1 MKKHLQILLLLAAL
15 LVPWATRAQDTVTI
29 GDGTS
34 TSYYGP
40 FNSLW
45 GYSFVEMIYPDSLI
59 GTAGTIT
66 EVSFYLGQSSSATQT
81 NDYDVFMK
89 NVTRGSFAGNTD
101 FETVDSS
108 DIVFSGTWTIPMNY
122 TGWVT
127 LVLDTPF
134 QYDGTSNLM
143 IAMHEKTSGY
153 STRYF
158 SCTSAPNSLFSAHS
172 DSADPNPYDLASYTG
187 NKYTQ
192 NIRPNVQLLIQP
204 GGGTATTV
212 TIGDTANTANYYY
225 LPINTYF
232 NYSLTQQ
239 LFTPEEIGGAGT
251 ITSISFNYAHTAA
264 FASPGVQMYM
274 KNVSKTVFASNTD
287 MEPISASD
295 LVWSDTLRADSAGWI
310 TINLDT
316 PFQYDGI
323 SNLLVCCYD
332 PTNGYP
338 GSAYKFRTSSC
349 STYLALDYY
358 SDSYVPDLTNVNSF
372 SGSKGQRQ
380 YRNLIRLGI
389 IPGAGPVCTRPT
401 GLAATVTPGNGTIA
415 TLNWTADST
424 QTAWEVEYDTAS
436 DFSTAASVIVTD
448 STILNLT
455 GLTAE
460 ATHYARVRAICGA
473 GDTSDW
479 SAVCDFTPSN
489 AYSITINDG
498 TATNGYVPVYGFYA
512 DAYLKAHY
520 ICPSTDLASMGT
532 AALTQLTFYATQSS
546 VNWGNANFNVYLAE
560 TTDSTISDFADVT
573 DMTLVY
579 SGSLGISDN
588 MMVVPFTEEYIYMG
602 GNLLVAVENTVEGS
616 YVTSTW
622 YGISAPGASVQ
633 NYSYSSLDAITP
645 TQRDFLP
652 KMTIEFIPTTV
663 TCLPV
668 RGLTAS
674 NVTSRG
680 VTLTWTDTLN
690 TGATYTVY
698 DMSDTSVVATGIT
711 GTTYTVTGL
720 TPETSYTF
728 GVAANCSATDA
739 SRLRTVSAT
748 TLVACPMPTTLT
760 VSDVTNHEVT
770 LTWIDTINTG
780 ATYTVYD
787 MSDTSVVATGITG
800 TTYTVTGLTPETPY
814 TFGVAANCS
823 ATDASR
829 LLTVS
834 ATTLIACPAPTD
846 LTMDSIYPTHARAS
860 WNDFANSYTL
870 QYAPLPADSTGS
882 VANPIWL
889 SYDDSTYTNGIGNSS
904 SQNWRWGV
912 RYPSTMLTPG
922 RLTKVS
928 FFETASYSTSDY
940 TISIYSGSAT
950 EPIMLLNSQT
960 VTPTGSD
967 GFHEITFTNPAM
979 VDITQ
984 DLWIVIDAYG
994 TYVMSAC
1001 SSSEPNNQW
1010 IYNGGVWMH
1019 LGDAASSLAG
1029 NGWMIRGEITPLNL
1043 DSLTW
1048 TTVLNATSPASLTGL
1063 TPETGY
1069 ITRVKGDCG
1078 AVDGE
1083 SAWTMTS
1090 FTTPSP
1096 CAAPNSLTN
1105 PYVLSNRATLDWIGY
1120 QESYNVRYWQPARI
1134 SNFDTANFTQIGG
1147 DSTAHDT
1154 LTQYTVSLSGFTGTG
1169 NVAFRHYHVTDM
1181 FRLNIDDIVLTNA
1194 NGDTIVNEDFES
1206 GVMPANWV
1214 IADQDGDGQNWY
1226 IQSTSQDGN
1235 GHDVG
1240 NGSYCATSASYNN
1253 DVLYP
1258 DNWMIIPNVA
1268 LGGTL
1273 TFVARGQDPGWAAE
1287 VFGVFVST
1295 TPLLIPASDTT
1306 VVNNVTNPYQL
1317 TGLDSLTTYAWE
1329 VQGVNSICDG
1339 GVTAWS
1345 TSLRFTT
1352 DSVNLQAFA
1361 NDTVTACNSYI
1372 WRGTNYI
1379 ASTTVADTVYAPN
1392 ADSIYTLVLTVNYS
1406 NTGIETVTACD
1417 SYTWHGTNYTAS
1429 TNTPTYTST
1438 NIAGCDSVTTLHLT
1452 INNSNT
1458 ATETVTACDSY
1469 TWHGTNYTAS
1479 TNTPT
1484 YTSTNIV
1491 GCDSVTTLHLTI
1503 NYSNTAI
1510 ETVTACNSYVWHG
1523 TNYTASTNTPT
1534 FTTTNAAG
1542 CDSVTTLHL
1551 TIIECSTT
1559 EITAC
1564 DSYTWHG
1571 NTYTVGG
1578 TYTDGTD
1585 TLVLTINHS
1594 NTGIE
1599 TVTACNSYTWH
1610 GTAYTASTST
1620 PTDTSM
1626 NAVGCDSVTT
1636 LHLTINY
1643 STTGDTFAIA
1653 CDSFAWYG
1661 TNYISSAN
1669 PTRTTTNAVGC
1680 DSVTTLHLTINNSNT
1695 GIETVTA
1702 CNSYVWHGTT
1712 YNAST
1717 NTPTYTS
1724 TNAAGCDSVTTLH
1737 LTIIQCSTTDIT
1749 ACDSYTWFGT
1759 TYTVGGTYYHG
1770 TDTLNLTLNYSTT
1783 GTETVTAC
1791 DSYTWHGTAYTASTN
1806 TPTDTTTN
1814 AAGCDSVTTLHLTIN
1829 YSTTYNDGQADCDS
1843 LQWNDVWYTTSTVII
1858 DSLQTIAGC
1867 DSIVTITL
1875 TVNHSVEI
1883 VDSVIAL
1890 ESYTWHD
1897 SVYTESGTYYFH
1909 TQTVAGCD
1917 STEVLVLTI
1926 GNYYSV
1932 AIVVAN
1938 TEGLLNV
1945 GGTVTGAGSYL
1956 AGTEVTLT
1964 ATPDSGYLF
1973 DGWYT
1978 RSAMG
1983 FGGELIT
1990 ADSVYTFTLE
2000 ENVVVV
2006 AMFERIGA
2014 NSALLTVQVD
2024 STLGQVLFNGQQMPF
2039 NVYRGTLGDEVTL
2052 TAVAVNNSTFLGWVN
2067 AQGDTLSR
2075 LEYFTITLEQTTM
2088 ALTAAFRAN
2097 VGIDAVDASNVTI
2110 IARENGVVV
2119 RGAAEAEVYVFDVVG
2134 RMVGHVSAASD
2145 EQFIRLPQTGVYL
2158 VKVADLPAR
2167 RVVVRQ

>member
-1 MKKHLQILLLLAAL
+1 MKKHLQILMLLAAL
-15 LVPWATRAQDTVTI
+15 MLPWATRAQDTVTI

-34 TSYYGP
+34 TTYYGP

-66 EVSFYLGQSSSATQT
+66 EVSFYLGQSSPAQT

-89 NVTRGSFAGNTD
+89 NVTRGSFADNTD

-108 DIVFSGTWTIPMNY
+108 DIVFSGTWTISGEV
-122 TGWVT
+122 GWVT

-158 SCTSAPNSLFSAHS
+158 SCTNAPNSLFSAHS

-192 NIRPNVQLLIQP
+192 NIRPNVQLIIQP
-204 GGGTATTV
+204 GGGNATTV
-212 TIGDTANTANYYY
+212 TIGDTASTATYYY

-251 ITSISFNYAHTAA
+251 ITSISFDYAYTAA

-274 KNVSKTVFASNTD
+274 KNVSKTVFASSTD
-287 MEPISASD
+287 MEPISTSD

-332 PTNGYP
+332 PVSGYP
-338 GSAYKFRTSSC
+338 GSSYKFRTSSC
-349 STYLALDYY
+349 SGNLALDYY
-358 SDSYVPDLTNVNSF
+358 SDSNVPDLTNVNSY
-372 SGSKGQRQ
+372 SGNKGLRS
-380 YRNLIRLGI
+380 YRNVIRLGI
-389 IPGAGPVCTRPT
+389 VPAAGPVCARPT

-436 DFSTAASVIVTD
+436 DFSTATAVNVTD
-448 STILNLT
+448 TFLNIT

-473 GDTSDW
+473 DDTSDW
-479 SAVCDFTPSN
+479 SAVCNFTPTN
-489 AYSITINDG
+489 AYIITINDG

-602 GNLLVAVENTVEGS
+602 GNLLVAVENTVQGS

-622 YGISAPGASVQ
+622 NGVNATGASVQ
-633 NYSYSSLDAITP
+633 GYSYSSLDAITP

-674 NVTSRG
+674 NVTNHE

-698 DMSDTSVVATGIT
+698 DMSDTSVFATGIT

-739 SRLRTVSAT
+739 SRLRTA
-748 TLVACPMPTTLT
+748 
-760 VSDVTNHEVT
+760 
-770 LTWIDTINTG
+770 
-780 ATYTVYD
+780 
-787 MSDTSVVATGITG
+787 
-800 TTYTVTGLTPETPY
+800 
-814 TFGVAANCS
+814 
-823 ATDASR
+823 
-829 LLTVS
+829 S

-846 LTMDSIYPTHARAS
+846 LTMDSIYPTHAKAS
-860 WNDFANSYTL
+860 WNGICNSYTL
-870 QYAPLPADSTGS
+870 EYAEYTLDTNATWLQYDNNSYQYSYGSSSGGTKTWGVMYPDSLRSGNYLTKIAFYEENIIYYIDHTVMVNIYYGDSIPDTLIGTIPVTVTGLQAMREVAINPIQIDPTENLWITLTSTGTYPMAVCPQDTGVNSRWYLDGSDWVDFGAYVGDNNLSFMIRAFVDSTE
-882 VANPIWL
+882 
-889 SYDDSTYTNGIGNSS
+889 
-904 SQNWRWGV
+904 
-912 RYPSTMLTPG
+912 LTW
-922 RLTKVS
+922 
-928 FFETASYSTSDY
+928 
-940 TISIYSGSAT
+940 
-950 EPIMLLNSQT
+950 NT
-960 VTPTGSD
+960 VT
-967 GFHEITFTNPAM
+967 
-979 VDITQ
+979 
-984 DLWIVIDAYG
+984 
-994 TYVMSAC
+994 
-1001 SSSEPNNQW
+1001 
-1010 IYNGGVWMH
+1010 
-1019 LGDAASSLAG
+1019 
-1029 NGWMIRGEITPLNL
+1029 
-1043 DSLTW
+1043 
-1048 TTVLNATSPASLTGL
+1048 NATSPYTLSNLTS
-1063 TPETGY
+1063 ESVY
-1069 ITRVKGDCG
+1069 YVRVKSECG
-1078 AVDGE
+1078 AVDGG

-1096 CAAPNSLTN
+1096 CAVPNSLSN

-1169 NVAFRHYHVTDM
+1169 NVAIRHYHVTDM

-1194 NGDTIVNEDFES
+1194 QGDTIVNEDFES

-1214 IADQDGDGQNWY
+1214 FADQDGDGQNWFVFN
-1226 IQSTSQDGN
+1226 ITSQDGN

-1240 NGSYCATSASYNN
+1240 NGSYCASSASWNESA
-1253 DVLYP
+1253 LYP

-1273 TFVARGQDPGWAAE
+1273 TFVARGQDPGWSGE

-1295 TPLLIPASDTT
+1295 TPLVIPASDTT
-1306 VVNNVTNPYQL
+1306 VVNNVTSPYQL

-1352 DSVNLQAFA
+1352 DSVTPLVEVY
-1361 NDTVTACNSYI
+1361 DTVTACDSYL
-1372 WRGTNYI
+1372 WHGTNYT
-1379 ASTTVADTVYAPN
+1379 ASTSVIDSVFAFN
-1392 ADSIYTLVLTVNYS
+1392 ADSIYHLALTVNYSNTATETVTACDSYTWHGINYTASTNTPTYTSTNIAGCDSVVTLHLTINNS

-1429 TNTPTYTST
+1429 TNTPT
-1438 NIAGCDSVTTLHLT
+1438 DTTL
-1452 INNSNT
+1452 N
-1458 ATETVTACDSY
+1458 AA
-1469 TWHGTNYTAS
+1469 
-1479 TNTPT
+1479 
-1484 YTSTNIV
+1484 

-1503 NYSNTAI
+1503 NYSNTGI

-1523 TNYTASTNTPT
+1523 TEYTASTTTPT

-1564 DSYTWHG
+1564 DSYTWHN

-1626 NAVGCDSVTT
+1626 NAAGCDSVTT

-1661 TNYISSAN
+1661 TNYINSAN
-1669 PTRTTTNAVGC
+1669 PTRTTTNAIGC
-1680 DSVTTLHLTINNSNT
+1680 DSVTTLHLTINHSNT

-1783 GTETVTAC
+1783 GTDAMTA
-1791 DSYTWHGTAYTASTN
+1791 
-1806 TPTDTTTN
+1806 
-1814 AAGCDSVTTLHLTIN
+1814 
-1829 YSTTYNDGQADCDS
+1829 CDS
-1843 LQWNDVWYTTSTVII
+1843 LQWNNVWYTTSTVEI

-1867 DSIVTITL
+1867 DSIVTVTL
-1875 TVNHSVEI
+1875 TVNHSIEI
-1883 VDSVIAL
+1883 VDTVIAL

-1897 SVYTESGTYYFH
+1897 SVYTQSGTYYFH

-1917 STEVLVLTI
+1917 STEVLVLFVE
-1926 GNYYSV
+1926 NYYSV

-1938 TEGLLNV
+1938 TEGQLNV

-1978 RSAMG
+1978 RSDMG
-1983 FGGELIT
+1983 FGGELIS
-1990 ADSVYTFTLE
+1990 ADSVYVFTLE

-2014 NSALLTVQVD
+2014 NSALLTVSVD
-2024 STLGQVLFNGQQMPF
+2024 STMGYVLFNGDRAPF
-2039 NVYRGTLGDEVTL
+2039 NVYRGTLGETVTL
-2052 TAVAVNNSTFLGWVN
+2052 EAIANDNCQFLGWVN
-2067 AQGDTLSR
+2067 TLGDTISR
-2075 LEYFTITLEQTTM
+2075 DAVYDYVLDQTTST
-2088 ALTAAFRAN
+2088 LTAAFERHE
-2097 VGIDAVDASNVTI
+2097 GIGAVDATNVTV
-2110 IARENGVVV
+2110 IARENGVIV
-2119 RGAAEAEVYVFDVVG
+2119 RGAAQMEVYVFDAVG
-2134 RMVGHVSAASD
+2134 RLVGHVSAAND
-2145 EQFIRLPQTGVYL
+2145 EEFIRLSQTGVYL
-2158 VKVADLPAR
+2158 VKVGDLPAR

>member
-15 LVPWATRAQDTVTI
+15 MLPWATRAQDTVTI
-29 GDGTS
+29 GDGTG
-34 TSYYGP
+34 TTYYGP

-66 EVSFYLGQSSSATQT
+66 EVSFYLGQSSSAQT

-89 NVTRGSFAGNTD
+89 NVTRGSFADNTD
-101 FETVDSS
+101 YETVDSS
-108 DIVFSGTWTIPMNY
+108 DIVFSGTWTISGEV
-122 TGWVT
+122 GWVT

-158 SCTSAPNSLFSAHS
+158 SCTNAPNSLFSAHS

-192 NIRPNVQLLIQP
+192 NIRPNVQLIIQP
-204 GGGTATTV
+204 GGTATTV
-212 TIGDTANTANYYY
+212 TIGDTASTATYYY

-251 ITSISFNYAHTAA
+251 ITSISFNYAYTAA

-274 KNVSKTVFASNTD
+274 KNVSKTVFSSNTD

-332 PTNGYP
+332 PVSGYP

-372 SGSKGQRQ
+372 SDNKGQRQ
-380 YRNLIRLGI
+380 YRNVIRLGI
-389 IPGAGPVCTRPT
+389 IPAAGPVCARPT

-579 SGSLGISDN
+579 SGSLGISNN

-602 GNLLVAVENTVEGS
+602 GNLLVAVENTVQGS

-622 YGISAPGASVQ
+622 NGVNATGASVQ
-633 NYSYSSLDAITP
+633 NYSYSSLDDITP

-668 RGLTAS
+668 RGLAAS

-711 GTTYTVTGL
+711 ANTYTVTGL

-739 SRLRTVSAT
+739 SRLCTASAT
-748 TLVACPMPTTLT
+748 TLESCPTPSLT
-760 VSDVTNHEVT
+760 VDDVFAY
-770 LTWIDTINTG
+770 G
-780 ATYTVYD
+780 ATAYW
-787 MSDTSVVATGITG
+787 TG
-800 TTYTVTGLTPETPY
+800 T
-814 TFGVAANCS
+814 
-823 ATDASR
+823 AS
-829 LLTVS
+829 
-834 ATTLIACPAPTD
+834 
-846 LTMDSIYPTHARAS
+846 
-860 WNDFANSYTL
+860 
-870 QYAPLPADSTGS
+870 
-882 VANPIWL
+882 
-889 SYDDSTYTNGIGNSS
+889 
-904 SQNWRWGV
+904 
-912 RYPSTMLTPG
+912 
-922 RLTKVS
+922 
-928 FFETASYSTSDY
+928 
-940 TISIYSGSAT
+940 
-950 EPIMLLNSQT
+950 
-960 VTPTGSD
+960 
-967 GFHEITFTNPAM
+967 
-979 VDITQ
+979 
-984 DLWIVIDAYG
+984 
-994 TYVMSAC
+994 
-1001 SSSEPNNQW
+1001 
-1010 IYNGGVWMH
+1010 
-1019 LGDAASSLAG
+1019 
-1029 NGWMIRGEITPLNL
+1029 
-1043 DSLTW
+1043 
-1048 TTVLNATSPASLTGL
+1048 
-1063 TPETGY
+1063 
-1069 ITRVKGDCG
+1069 
-1078 AVDGE
+1078 
-1083 SAWTMTS
+1083 
-1090 FTTPSP
+1090 
-1096 CAAPNSLTN
+1096 
-1105 PYVLSNRATLDWIGY
+1105 
-1120 QESYNVRYWQPARI
+1120 SYNVRYRPANAFGPVLL
-1134 SNFDTANFTQIGG
+1134 STSFDTSSLYGWTNIDADGDGYAWVLGSAAGGVYLSSGNSLAGTGHNNSNDLVCSGSYSNYTNAALTPDNYLVSPQVQLGGVITFWATAQDASYPSEHFGVAVSTTGNTDTSDFTTI
-1147 DSTAHDT
+1147 AEWT
-1154 LTQYTVSLSGFTGTG
+1154 LTAAGTG
-1169 NVAFRHYHVTDM
+1169 AKNQGTWGQFTVDLSAYAGQTGYVAIRHFNCTDQ
-1181 FRLNIDDIVLTNA
+1181 FILNIDDITIYGPSQTTN
-1194 NGDTIVNEDFES
+1194 DWI
-1206 GVMPANWV
+1206 
-1214 IADQDGDGQNWY
+1214 
-1226 IQSTSQDGN
+1226 
-1235 GHDVG
+1235 
-1240 NGSYCATSASYNN
+1240 
-1253 DVLYP
+1253 
-1258 DNWMIIPNVA
+1258 
-1268 LGGTL
+1268 
-1273 TFVARGQDPGWAAE
+1273 
-1287 VFGVFVST
+1287 
-1295 TPLLIPASDTT
+1295 DTT
-1306 VVNNVTNPYQL
+1306 VTGNSFVLSGLTAETDYVVQVQADCGVEDSLSSWASANFSTNDVPCFTPSRLAADYVLADRATVSWYGYASDYNVRTRTNFYSTHFNTDADRAGWTWEGYTIYGLEDPVNGYSSSENYIMQMGWATTNETYIFSPELPDYASGSTMVFHYFAYNDSNTFQLGYSTTTGDTSAFTWSTPIVAVPGAFYSMQYSEVLPAGVKYIAFKATAVDQNHCIFIDNFGIVGPWQDTTVTGTSINL
-1317 TGLDSLTTYAWE
+1317 TGLEPTTPYEIKVQSDCGVIDSLSGWS
-1329 VQGVNSICDG
+1329 NSLI
-1339 GVTAWS
+1339 
-1345 TSLRFTT
+1345 FTT
-1352 DSVNLQAFA
+1352 DSVNIQAFA
-1361 NDTVTACNSYI
+1361 NDTVTACDSYL
-1372 WRGTNYI
+1372 WHGTNYI

-1406 NTGIETVTACD
+1406 TTGTETVTACDTFAWHGTNYTASTNTPTFIETNAAGCDSVVTLHLTVNYSNTGIETVTACD
-1417 SYTWHGTNYTAS
+1417 SYTWHGTNYTASTNTPTDTTLNAAGCDSVTTLHLTINYSNTGIETVTACNSYTWHGTNYIAS

-1503 NYSNTAI
+1503 NYSTTAI

-1702 CNSYVWHGTT
+1702 CNSYMWHGTEYT
-1712 YNAST
+1712 AST